1 MLDTSC
7 AIFCV
12 LAPHCNITPPDPCPA
27 LPCLL
32 AYLLVQCS
40 AVLTYCFHQ
49 RQTRQTDFSTYRL
62 SAFLVI
68 DKERV

>member
-27 LPCLL
+27 LPSLL
-32 AYLLVQCS
+32 TC
-40 AVLTYCFHQ
+40 AVLSCADVLFSPKTDE
-49 RQTRQTDFSTYRL
+49 TDTDFSTYRL